1 MTSTRS
7 AERTQFLTDVFT
19 TALEGGV
26 NYWASVREYRHTESP
41 RAVLVR
47 SEDLV
52 FDDHLFAWVPAKGAE
67 RLVVDLDVVARG
79 VNRIAAT
86 DKNRKEYLR
95 EADRRLVAA
104 ASRENDMGPA
114 DMRHGDIDAGIAELI
129 LQVAL
134 FDEVVYG

>member
-7 AERTQFLTDVFT
+7 AERIQFLTDVFT

-47 SEDLV
+47 LEDLV
-52 FDDHLFAWVPAKGAE
+52 FDEHLFAWVPTEGAE
-67 RLVVDLDVVARG
+67 KLVVDLDVIARG

-86 DKNRKEYLR
+86 GEDQKEYLR
-95 EADRRLVAA
+95 EEDRLLVAA

-114 DMRHGDIDAGIAELI
+114 DMRHGDIDAAIAELI